1 MVILHDDD
9 RRKHSRVG
17 FTTEIEIILKANGKE
32 VILKASS
39 KDLSMKG
46 IFVRTDQR
54 FEMGT
59 TCSVSI
65 YLTGGIEEIK
75 LQIQGSIVRETDT
88 GIGVVFESME
98 VDTYTHLKN
107 IVQYN
112 SVDGSV

>member
-17 FTTEIEIILKANGKE
+17 FTTEIEIILKANDKE

-59 TCSVSI
+59 DCSVNI

-75 LQIQGSIVRETDT
+75 LQIKGTIVRETET
-88 GIGVVFESME
+88 GIGVVFESMA

-112 SVDGSV
+112 SADESV